1 MLSHKITQLA
11 GAIRYG
17 YQFQNREKIILR
29 DYMAM
34 ERTRLAN
41 ERTFMS
47 YIRTA
52 LFFLTGGLTILEFKT
67 ERHLDWL
74 AYLAI
79 GISII
84 MIITGISRYFILSTR
99 LRKYYLQIKEEEK
112 LVKVENKEKEEVAQG

>member
-1 MLSHKITQLA
+1 M
-11 GAIRYG
+11 
-17 YQFQNREKIILR
+17 R